1 MEELQALL
9 TANNYRLTAARQSIF
24 KALFK
29 NDRPLDIAA
38 IQQVCPTVNR
48 SSIYRVLA
56 TFLKLNIVTEVPRGW
71 KVRYEL
77 AEPFKG
83 HHHHLQCEHCGE
95 MITIDTPK
103 FEVMI
108 DQIAKQH
115 NYQLTNHHV
124 ELIGICS
131 KCREL

>member
-56 TFLKLNIVTEVPRGW
+56 TFLKLNIVTEVPRDW

-83 HHHHLQCEHCGE
+83 HHHHLQCQKCGE
-95 MITIDTPK
+95 IVALDTPALELLINK
-103 FEVMI
+103 L
-108 DQIAKQH
+108 ATNH
-115 NYQLTNHHV
+115 SYLLTNHHI
-124 ELIGICS
+124 ELMGVCQY
-131 KCREL
+131 CR